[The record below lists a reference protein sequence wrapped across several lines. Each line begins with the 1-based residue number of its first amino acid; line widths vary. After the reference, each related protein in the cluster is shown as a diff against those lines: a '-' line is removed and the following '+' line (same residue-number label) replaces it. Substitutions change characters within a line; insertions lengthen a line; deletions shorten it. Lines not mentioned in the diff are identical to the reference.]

1 MIRLFRFIKALVK
14 YIIWGE
20 TVDQRVYD
28 TRLEICSNCNDKCGK
43 TCCLCGCYLT
53 KKAKWSSEACPK
65 NKW

>member
-14 YIIWGE
+14 YMIWGE

-43 TCCLCGCYLT
+43 TCCICGCYLS
-53 KKAKWSSEACPK
+53 KKAKWSSEVCPK